1 MNRDTIQ
8 GWLRGR
14 RRSDA
19 VSFAQAS
26 REDPIVQSFRV
37 AREVQRFWQMA
48 RRSVRPASA
57 PARSSEPTPTR
68 YEELTKALE
77 LQDRPMPLTKFERAV
92 PDEATLIANMA
103 RLAANLVIKNY
114 CDMKASDR
122 SVCAMRDQ
130 HAKAHGCVN
139 AEFVVRD
146 DLPAE
151 FSTSLFRPGAR
162 YRTIVRFSNG
172 QGRPQ
177 SDRSPDGRGMSI
189 KLYDVAGETI
199 LRGLEPRIAPA
210 GEHDFLLS
218 SFPVFF
224 CKDVVDYSELME
236 AVVAPSG
243 TWREKLSRTLKW
255 FLFIARY
262 PRQFYTFGRTA
273 VVRINNPLTATYHS
287 MSPYLLG
294 EDNVVRYLVSPVRR
308 DNDITPW
315 WWSFLFRSRSENFLQ
330 EALVRDLTPAPPGDD
345 VVFDFSVWLCHGAR
359 PQDVED
365 ASLWWTRPRDRT
377 VSIGQIR
384 IPRQNFLTPDRV
396 FDGERMMFSPWNCLQ
411 QHRPLG
417 SINRMRLAVYLASLQ
432 VRRKLNMVGP

>member
-1 MNRDTIQ
+1 
-8 GWLRGR
+8 
-14 RRSDA
+14 
-19 VSFAQAS
+19 
-26 REDPIVQSFRV
+26 
-37 AREVQRFWQMA
+37 
-48 RRSVRPASA
+48 
-57 PARSSEPTPTR
+57 
-68 YEELTKALE
+68 
-77 LQDRPMPLTKFERAV
+77 MPLTKFERAV
-92 PDEATLIANMA
+92 PREATLIANMA
-103 RLAANLVIKNY
+103 RLAANLVVKNY

-130 HAKAHGCVN
+130 HAKAHGCVS
-139 AEFVVRD
+139 AEFVVRE

-151 FSTSLFRPGAR
+151 FSTPLFRPGAR

-172 QGRPQ
+172 QGKPK
-177 SDRSPDGRGMSI
+177 SDRCPDGRGMSI

-199 LRGLEPRIAPA
+199 LRGLEPGRTPP

-224 CKDVVDYSELME
+224 CKNVTDYSELME

-243 TWREKLSRTLKW
+243 TWREKFDLLLKW
-255 FLFIARY
+255 TVFAVRN
-262 PRQFYTFGRTA
+262 PRQLYTFGRTA
-273 VVRINNPLTATYHS
+273 LVRIGNPLTATYHS

-294 EDNVVRYLVSPVRR
+294 EDNVVRYLVGPVRPQ
-308 DNDITPW
+308 NDVPS
-315 WWSFLFRSRSENFLQ
+315 WWSLLFGSRSESFLQ
-330 EALVRDLTPAPPGDD
+330 DALVRDLTPVPPGDD
-345 VVFDFSVWLCHGAR
+345 VVFDFSVKVRHAAT
-359 PQDVED
+359 PEEVEN
-365 ASLWWTRPRDRT
+365 ALLQWTRPRDRT